1 MVAFVDR
8 KKPQTHFLNPVPTP
22 DGAPAAT
29 TAALVSIHDVMPET
43 MTRVCD
49 IIRFLKRKQV
59 HRLTLLV
66 VPGKSWTFR
75 QIDQLRSFQQD
86 GIELAGHGWRHR
98 VYRMNTVWHR
108 LHGRLISRDEAEHL
122 SLSESEIADIISRCY
137 QWFVKMGLAPPT
149 LYVPPAWAMGKLS
162 RVHWQTLPFSLY
174 ETQSGVYDV
183 YAASHYRM
191 PVIGYMADTR
201 SRVVSLKL
209 VNAISL
215 GLSSV
220 QMRIAIHP
228 NDMYLPLMSDLDRH
242 LARFDH
248 FLNYTDIFNGIT
260 AGVAPSHRR
269 QASEH
274 LYAEKRKTV
283 HNPISKGSL

>member
-1 MVAFVDR
+1 MAAFVGR
-8 KKPQTHFLNPVPTP
+8 KKLQTVTRSF
-22 DGAPAAT
+22 PASNGTAASVT
-29 TAALVSIHDVMPET
+29 TALVSIHDVMPET

-66 VPGKSWTFR
+66 VPGKSWTSR
-75 QIDQLRSFQQD
+75 EIGQLRSFQKD
-86 GIELAGHGWRHR
+86 GVELAGHGWRHR
-98 VYRMNTVWHR
+98 VYRMNTAWHR

-122 SLSESEIADIISRCY
+122 SLSGAEITDIICRCY
-137 QWFVKMGLAPPT
+137 QWFVRMGLALPT

-162 RVHWQTLPFSLY
+162 RNHWQALPFSLY

-183 YAASHYRM
+183 EADSHYRL

-215 GLSSV
+215 GLSLAPI
-220 QMRIAIHP
+220 RIAIHP
-228 NDMYLPLMSDLDRH
+228 NDMYLPLMADLDRH
-242 LARFDH
+242 LDQFDC
-248 FLNYTDIFNGIT
+248 FLNYRDVF
-260 AGVAPSHRR
+260 AGVSEEIVRPHNR
-269 QASEH
+269 QAPEH
-274 LYAEKRKTV
+274 LYVETSKAS
-283 HNPISKGSL
+283 HNSISKGLL